1 MSGTWHE
8 QLDGLNYLVMRTSS
22 INLVNGLFLTKEQAW
37 SLRNLSLKVDSL
49 NLDIPLSNTI
59 YSDEVLKISST
70 YFMLIDVLLKQ
81 QPVSDSL
88 KNAVNEMRV
97 QEADLIKRTLLAAA
111 NPAYHGEGCLE
122 CHAPPAFFPKGSI
135 AQKDTKPITA
145 VYRKDIDLAHVQ
157 GLFGEEGTS
166 LIWELKEAVDS
177 ILNNEQRFV
186 FASFRCCL
194 IPAQNAGDPG
204 IIGQSFVTS
213 EWIEYF
219 KSIRELS
226 DKKWLEYKDL
236 FIIPLEDIVKAKL
249 PGIKKK
255 DIDKR
260 IKNAEVVINECRK
273 MDKIEFQLQ
282 KENLCVSLSK
292 ALNID
297 DLNGEST
304 RAADERKFMAAM
316 FLLFPGT
323 SRMYTRILESE

>member
-1 MSGTWHE
+1 
-8 QLDGLNYLVMRTSS
+8 
-22 INLVNGLFLTKEQAW
+22 
-37 SLRNLSLKVDSL
+37 
-49 NLDIPLSNTI
+49 
-59 YSDEVLKISST
+59 
-70 YFMLIDVLLKQ
+70 MLIDILLKQ
-81 QPVSDSL
+81 QPVSDSM

-97 QEADLIKRTLLAAA
+97 QEADLIKRTLLAAD

-122 CHAPPAFFPKGSI
+122 CHAPPALFPKGSI
-135 AQKDTKPITA
+135 ASKDTKPITA
-145 VYRKDIDLAHVQ
+145 AYRKDIDLAHVK
-157 GLFGEEGTS
+157 GLFGDEGTA
-166 LIWELKEAVDS
+166 LVWDLKEAVDS
-177 ILNNEQRFV
+177 ILNNEQRYV

-194 IPAQNAGDPG
+194 IPAQNSGDPG
-204 IIGQSFVTS
+204 IIGQSFVTN

-273 MDKIEFQLQ
+273 MDKIEFELQ
-282 KENLCVSLSK
+282 KENLCISLSK

-297 DLNGEST
+297 DLNGESS

-323 SRMYTRILESE
+323 SQMYARILQSE